1 METEK
6 SGSLSSENDYELNK
20 NDWENR
26 IINSYNKKK
35 TNYIYLF
42 SIFFMKSLNN
52 LEYFFFR
59 ILIFNMMYILVVLL
73 DSRVND
79 LSHIYDGLTKII
91 FKKLIFLL
99 LL

>member
-42 SIFFMKSLNN
+42 SFFLFH
-52 LEYFFFR
+52 EE
-59 ILIFNMMYILVVLL
+59 
-73 DSRVND
+73 
-79 LSHIYDGLTKII
+79 
-91 FKKLIFLL
+91 FK
-99 LL
+99 